1 MSRMTKREEMLIMS
15 HRERIPSDISSAFYD
30 AAHAYEQAE
39 CDGRGSK
46 YWSKASRLS
55 KKAWAKHAVYVE
67 QQRKQWRKRDDEAA
81 NQ

>member
-15 HRERIPSDISSAFYD
+15 HRERIPSDIRSA
-30 AAHAYEQAE
+30 
-39 CDGRGSK
+39 
-46 YWSKASRLS
+46 L
-55 KKAWAKHAVYVE
+55 YVE